1 MSAGDSV
8 TVSAFVAVE
17 PEDAFEAFTEDLDAW
32 WRTGPQYRPGRGRRT
47 GVMRLE
53 GRVGGRFLEIYDEAG
68 DDVCELGRVRVWQ
81 PPARLVFTWVG
92 TNFAPGQSTEIEV
105 RFEPDEGGTRVTLQH
120 RGWATL
126 PPDHPARHGL
136 DERGFVAM
144 MGGWWAD
151 LLRSLRGH
159 AIQRVPRLR

>member
-1 MSAGDSV
+1 MSAGDFV
-8 TVSAFVAVE
+8 TVSAFVAVD
-17 PEDAFEAFTEDLDAW
+17 PAFAFEAFTSDLEAW
-32 WRTGPQYRPGRGRRT
+32 WRKGPQYRPGRRRS

-53 GRVGGRFLEIYDEAG
+53 GRVGGRVLEVYDAAG
-68 DDVCELGRVRVWQ
+68 DDLFEIGRVRVWD
-81 PPARLVFTWVG
+81 PPARLVFTWRG
-92 TNFAPGQSTEIEV
+92 TNFAPQQSTEVEV

-136 DERGFVAM
+136 DERAFAAM

-151 LLRSLRGH
+151 LLRSLRGY
-159 AIQRVPRLR
+159 ALEAAARRG